1 MGGEDLQSEQCLE
14 ALWRLQGLLGLSV
27 NSAHV
32 NRHSSPGIRWQ
43 SCSSAPGGGLGMAD
57 SRPEPGQAA
66 LPEASETH
74 DAHVG

>member
-1 MGGEDLQSEQCLE
+1 MQVAGSLGV
-14 ALWRLQGLLGLSV
+14 LGLSM

-32 NRHSSPGIRWQ
+32 NRDSSPGIRWQ
-43 SCSSAPGGGLGMAD
+43 SCSSAPGGGLGKVD
-57 SRPEPGQAA
+57 SRFEPGQAA